1 MPCPSARLTRALQ
14 DCRYPSSR
22 NSNSVMG
29 STVLS
34 DFNRNPDL
42 RLALQPG
49 RHLELVGAQ
58 EVRVE
63 QLRLGAR
70 AMLGKDGD
78 DNVAGPKI
86 LGEPHRTRDVDGRGS
101 AKAQALMLEQV
112 EEIGHRLGVGN
123 HIGLVDTHIGND
135 RGDAPEA
142 DAFRDRAALR
152 RLCLATGEEII
163 HRGAARFGNADE
175 AVLLPLAQECGD
187 AGDRA
192 AGADQTDKTVDP
204 SVRILP
210 DLRTCRRV
218 MRLAVVEIVPLV
230 GKNDA
235 VGFALAQMFGKAL
248 ADMLILVRIAVGD
261 RRYFDQLG
269 AAETQR
275 ILLLLALRLR
285 DHDHSAISAGAGD
298 ECQPDACVAGG
309 AFDHDATGSQFAA
322 LFGLQDH
329 MPCRAVLDR
338 AARVQK
344 LRLAEDC
351 AAGLLGE
358 APQLDQWRVSNGA
371 DKAVANLHTIL
382 RTYSER
388 QYRPPPNGRNAIVPE
403 RTGKLPTYPSLMR
416 LIKPDSLPNAL
427 RGDRRRVEFDAEG
440 REGVADRV
448 GDRGGWCDRAAFPDA
463 FDAERIERRR
473 RMLVEHPHF
482 RDVIRR

>member
-123 HIGLVDTHIGND
+123 HIDLVDTHIGND

-163 HRGAARFGNADE
+163 HRGAPRVGDADDD
-175 AVLLPLAQECGD
+175 VFVSLAQEGGD
-187 AGDRA
+187 TGYRAASADRA
-192 AGADQTDKTVDP
+192 DKAVDP
-204 SVRILP
+204 SVRVLP
-210 DLRTCRRV
+210 DLRTCGLI
-218 MRLAVVEIVPLV
+218 MCLAVVEIVPLI
-230 GKNDA
+230 GENDA
-235 VGFALAQMFGKAL
+235 VGFAFAQMLGKAL
-248 ADMLILVRIAVGD
+248 TDVLILV
-261 RRYFDQLG
+261 
-269 AAETQR
+269 
-275 ILLLLALRLR
+275 
-285 DHDHSAISAGAGD
+285 
-298 ECQPDACVAGG
+298 
-309 AFDHDATGSQFAA
+309 
-322 LFGLQDH
+322 
-329 MPCRAVLDR
+329 
-338 AARVQK
+338 
-344 LRLAEDC
+344 
-351 AAGLLGE
+351 
-358 APQLDQWRVSNGA
+358 
-371 DKAVANLHTIL
+371 
-382 RTYSER
+382 
-388 QYRPPPNGRNAIVPE
+388 
-403 RTGKLPTYPSLMR
+403 
-416 LIKPDSLPNAL
+416 
-427 RGDRRRVEFDAEG
+427 
-440 REGVADRV
+440 
-448 GDRGGWCDRAAFPDA
+448 
-463 FDAERIERRR
+463 
-473 RMLVEHPHF
+473 
-482 RDVIRR
+482 